1 MSGLS
6 YASCEAYKENFM
18 TTAKQLGGWAALAAV
33 ILCLLPFSTA
43 AAQTIDE
50 VYKKALK
57 EEGVLNCYCSL
68 AQINAQKIFPEFE
81 KRFPGI
87 RINHVDATADKLAV
101 RAITEARGGRVIA
114 DVFEFGLENIAQLYD
129 QGLLRDQPIPE
140 AAAYPDNLKGSYWTA
155 NNLIFFVGAWNTS
168 HVKEQEAPDSFD
180 DFADPRWKGRL
191 IGEPRDAELVIGL
204 MHKHNSLEKAMAIL
218 RKIAAN
224 NPEFHKGHSDL
235 AELLVAGQAA
245 ACFTCYSHHYPP
257 RIQKGA
263 PLGYF
268 RTEGIGAIIA
278 VAVSKDPPHPN
289 TALLYARWAESEE
302 GQRVFAKG
310 GRTPAHPKVEP
321 VEPVRPKKIYAV
333 GVDDL
338 KQFKKYEK
346 IWKKIFNL
354 R

>member
-1 MSGLS
+1 MRAVKRPG
-6 YASCEAYKENFM
+6 
-18 TTAKQLGGWAALAAV
+18 ALAV
-33 ILCLLPFSTA
+33 LSFIVGCVSLFPPPA
-43 AAQTIDE
+43 AANESIDE

-87 RINHVDATADKLAV
+87 RINHVDATSDKLAV

-114 DVFEFGLENIAQLYD
+114 DVFEFGLENIAQLHD
-129 QGLLRDQPIPE
+129 QKLLLEKPLPE

-155 NNLIFFVGAWNTS
+155 NNMIFFVGAWNTNR
-168 HVKEQEAPDSFD
+168 VKKEEAPKSFD

-191 IGEPRDAELVIGL
+191 IAEPRDAELVIGL
-204 MHKHNSLEKAMAIL
+204 MHKHNSLEKATAIL
-218 RKIAAN
+218 KKIAAN
-224 NPEFHKGHSDL
+224 NPEFHKGHSEL
-235 AELLVAGQAA
+235 AEFLVAGQAS

-257 RIQKGA
+257 RINKGA

-268 RTEGIGAIIA
+268 LTEGIGGIIA
-278 VAVSKDPPHPN
+278 VAISKGAPHPN
-289 TALLYARWAESEE
+289 TASLYARWAESKE
-302 GQRVFAKG
+302 GQQIFAKG
-310 GRTPAHPKVEP
+310 GRTPAHPKVDP

-346 IWKKIFNL
+346 IWKEIFNL